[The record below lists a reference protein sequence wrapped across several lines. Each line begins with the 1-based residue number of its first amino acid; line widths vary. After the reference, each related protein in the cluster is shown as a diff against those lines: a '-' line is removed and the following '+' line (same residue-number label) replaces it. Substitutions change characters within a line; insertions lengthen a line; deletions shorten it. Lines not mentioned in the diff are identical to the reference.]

1 MMPVANNNSF
11 SPSDPDLQGNNGVI
25 WGTGEE
31 QISTLDTDKDVSS
44 LGKDEFMKLLL
55 AQLKHQDPL
64 NPADNTEFV
73 AQLAQFSSLEQMT
86 QMNTNLE
93 KTLNNNLLIS
103 EAVNN
108 AMLVNYFGKSVRAES
123 GSFMY
128 DGQNSVK
135 LQFQLN
141 ADTIRGS
148 LEITNKDGS
157 PVRTLP
163 LGELS
168 AGLNTVEWDSITDY
182 GVEVNPGE
190 YSFNIKAYDLL
201 DNEVETLSMIN
212 GVVDGVSYQDGNAHL
227 SVGGLLVP
235 FDKVMQIYEDE

>member
-1 MMPVANNNSF
+1 MMPVSSNYSF
-11 SPSDPDLQGNNGVI
+11 IPSDPDLQGNDGVM
-25 WGTGEE
+25 WGTDGENVTSLGVDE
-31 QISTLDTDKDVSS
+31 NVSS
-44 LGKDEFMKLLL
+44 LGKNEFMKLLL

-86 QMNTNLE
+86 QMNSNLE
-93 KTLNNNLLIS
+93 KTLDTNLSIS

-128 DGQNSVK
+128 DGQNSAK

-148 LEITNKDGS
+148 LEIINKGGAT
-157 PVRTLP
+157 VRTLP

-182 GVEVNPGE
+182 GVEAEPGE
-190 YSFNIKAYDLL
+190 YSFKIKAYDLL

-212 GVVDGVSYQDGNAHL
+212 GVVDGISYQDGKAHL
-227 SVGGLLVP
+227 SVDGLLVP
-235 FDKVMQIYEDE
+235 FDKIKQIYEDE